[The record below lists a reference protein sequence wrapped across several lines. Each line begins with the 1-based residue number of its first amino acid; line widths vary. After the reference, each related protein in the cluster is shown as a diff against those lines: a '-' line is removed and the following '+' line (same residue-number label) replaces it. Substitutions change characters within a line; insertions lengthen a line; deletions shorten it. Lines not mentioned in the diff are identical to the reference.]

1 MKKINNK
8 LVSLVIF
15 VFLGLSS
22 NGFALSSV
30 EQKRF
35 DIQAAVSVKK
45 IIQDNKLEIVDYN
58 YVLNAVG
65 EGTRNGAK
73 AIIIDSRPLKKYQV
87 SHIPS
92 ALALPDTS
100 FDKMYEGVLG
110 KVDKS
115 KEIIVYCGGYKCVKS
130 PIVAVELLKKG
141 HKNVK
146 VYIAGMPQWNAKNY
160 VEIDTN
166 VAKAI
171 FEKKDALFI
180 DARPWP
186 KFFGSTIIGSINV
199 PDTQFEKY
207 AHLMPVDKHAT
218 IVTYCGG
225 YACNK
230 SHNVAKKLVA
240 LGYTKVKV
248 YAAGFPEWKDVGN
261 PVTGSSAKATQAK
274 VDKKPKMSKSGNLM
288 LGSDTGTVDGE
299 WFIKNYKQLPKSV
312 TLVDVR
318 SSADFKSGTLPGA
331 INIYVGDKKAPQFV
345 EAIPKDGEVILFC
358 GTGTRAIEG
367 RGYFEQLKVD
377 TDRVFYLD
385 ANIECNKN
393 NECKIEA
400 NEPIGI

>member
-1 MKKINNK
+1 MKKINN
-8 LVSLVIF
+8 LVSLAIF
-15 VFLGLSS
+15 LVFAFGSS
-22 NGFALSSV
+22 AFALSSV
-30 EQKRF
+30 EQKNVEGKSS
-35 DIQAAVSVKK
+35 VSVQKMIK
-45 IIQDNKLEIVDYN
+45 DNNLEVVDYE

-65 EGTRNGAK
+65 EGTRTGAK
-73 AIIIDSRPLKKYQV
+73 AILLDARPLKKYQA

-100 FDKMYEGVLG
+100 FEKMYDSFLG

-115 KEIIVYCGGYKCVKS
+115 KEIIVYCGGYKCIKS
-130 PIVAVELLKKG
+130 PIVAVELIKKG

-146 VYIAGMPQWNAKNY
+146 VYIAGMPQWASKNY

-171 FEKKDALFI
+171 FEKRDALFI
-180 DARPWP
+180 DARPWA
-186 KFFGSTIIGSINV
+186 KFFGSTIIGSMNL

-207 AHLMPVDKHAT
+207 THLMPIDKKAT

-225 YACNK
+225 YGCHK
-230 SHNVAKKLVA
+230 SHIVAKKLVA
-240 LGYTKVKV
+240 LGYTNVKV
-248 YAAGFPEWKDVGN
+248 YAAGFPQWKDVGY
-261 PVTGSSAKATQAK
+261 PVTGSSAKATQK
-274 VDKKPKMSKSGNLM
+274 KGDDKPKISKSGHLM

-312 TLVDVR
+312 VLVDVR

-331 INIYVGDKKAPQFV
+331 INVYVGDKKAPQFV
-345 EAIPKDGEVILFC
+345 EAVPKDKEIIFFC
-358 GTGTRAIEG
+358 GTGTRAIEA
-367 RGYFEQLKVD
+367 RGYFEELKKD
-377 TDRVFYLD
+377 LDRVFYLD

-393 NECKIEA
+393 NECKMEA